1 MANNA
6 VVALLVVVI
15 GLTMVTASV
24 FNGSYSIALGK
35 TDAGSSSDG
44 GGSSDSGSSG
54 GSSGNEKGS
63 GDSGS
68 NSGSNDNND
77 GNSPG
82 SGQPSKLK
90 EATPSEPKG
99 VDTTPPTEESKK
111 TIEQPV
117 CMIPEGCGSNSN
129 PGPAK
134 PPLTPIAPPKEG
146 GVPDHECLF
155 KPELP
160 KCASD
165 NGKCPDGFS
174 QNGDGN
180 CFPNHDRCPKGF
192 HSHEDD
198 ETGRCVSDKV
208 PCEPG
213 FIRDPSF
220 PTCNSK
226 TSVCRDH
233 PQTKGC
239 NSDNEDAGRCLSGR
253 ELRQDFCIR
262 VILTI
267 HHSGSSGSS
276 SNSNSPNHSISDKC
290 FSQIKI
296 AWLAKIQRGQNSQVD
311 SIINKCLGIH
321 S

>member
-1 MANNA
+1 MASNV
-6 VVALLVVVI
+6 VVALLVTVI
-15 GLTMVTASV
+15 GLTMITASI
-24 FNGSYSIALGK
+24 FGSYSIVLGK
-35 TDAGSSSDG
+35 TGSGSGSSS
-44 GGSSDSGSSG
+44 GSSDSGSG
-54 GSSGNEKGS
+54 SGNEKGS
-63 GDSGS
+63 ADSGS
-68 NSGSNDNND
+68 SSGSNDNNA
-77 GNSPG
+77 GSSPG
-82 SGQPSKLK
+82 SGPALK
-90 EATPSEPKG
+90 EATPTEPKG

-111 TIEQPV
+111 TIEQPT

-146 GVPDHECLF
+146 GGPDHECLF

-160 KCASD
+160 KCKSD

-174 QNGDGN
+174 QNEDGN

-226 TSVCRDH
+226 ASVCRDH

-239 NSDNEDAGRCLSGR
+239 NSQNEDAGRCLSGR

-267 HHSGSSGSS
+267 HHSGSS
-276 SNSNSPNHSISDKC
+276 SNSNNNNPNHSVSDKC

-311 SIINKCLGIH
+311 SIINNCLGIK
-321 S
+321 